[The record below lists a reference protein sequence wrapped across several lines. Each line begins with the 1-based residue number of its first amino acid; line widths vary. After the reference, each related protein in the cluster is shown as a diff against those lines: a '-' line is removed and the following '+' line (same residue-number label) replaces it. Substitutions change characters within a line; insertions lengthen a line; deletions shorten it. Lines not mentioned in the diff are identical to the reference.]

1 MEFQNKR
8 EHTLWLINQ
17 GGATNETIEKTV
29 DITNKSRGTIFAQLR
44 LMGHYPMAD
53 ENGVYHIGTLEEFEA
68 KKAAAAA
75 NRKPVKTLTPEEAL
89 ARAKKRES
97 NAAKALTTATAKLG
111 LNPDSRELQLRHR
124 IAELDLERASVL
136 LSAVENE
143 PTSAQG
149 FDDAESDDST
159 AADEELV

>member
-75 NRKPVKTLTPEEAL
+75 NRKPTVALTPAQAL
-89 ARAKKRES
+89 EKAKARETKAS
-97 NAAKALTTATAKLG
+97 KALTTASARLNM
-111 LNPDSRELQLRHR
+111 NPDSRELQLRHR
-124 IAELDLERASVL
+124 IAELELELASVL
-136 LSAVENE
+136 LSEVEGQPNQDLDVE
-143 PTSAQG
+143 VTADTA
-149 FDDAESDDST
+149 DD
-159 AADEELV
+159 ELV